1 MLQVV
6 YSRNQSGT
14 NLSGKYICI
23 QDLRDVYLGQN
34 WAAPLFSHPKY
45 SKTCELFIT
54 YNISFHHKRIK
65 SGLIAKGSN
74 QYLDTVNY
82 LVDSV
87 PQQNFLASFCEA
99 L

>member
-14 NLSGKYICI
+14 NLFGKYICI
-23 QDLRDVYLGQN
+23 QDLRVYLGQN
-34 WAAPLFSHPKY
+34 WVSPLFSHPKY

-65 SGLIAKGSN
+65 SESQKGVTNILI
-74 QYLDTVNY
+74 Q
-82 LVDSV
+82 
-87 PQQNFLASFCEA
+87 
-99 L
+99 